1 MKNINGYEE
10 FKQIITDN
18 KKYILLFF
26 TASWCGPCKKIYP
39 SLEELYKNLNTDL
52 IEIYKIQIDD
62 DDNEEICKIY
72 KVESV
77 PSFFLMKDKQC
88 INSLKGA
95 DMTGIKKM
103 LNIKD

>member
-1 MKNINGYEE
+1 MN
-10 FKQIITDN
+10 QIGGFENLKKCLDYD
-18 KKYILLFF
+18 KYILLFF

-39 SLEELYKNLNTDL
+39 ELQQLNNKLNKDL

-62 DDNEEICKIY
+62 DNNEKICEIF

-95 DMTGIKKM
+95 DINGIKKM

>member
-1 MKNINGYEE
+1 MN
-10 FKQIITDN
+10 QIEGFENLRKCLDKDT
-18 KKYILLFF
+18 YILLFF

-39 SLEELYKNLNTDL
+39 ELQQLASKLNKDL

-62 DDNEEICKIY
+62 DNNEKICEIF

-77 PSFFLMKDKQC
+77 PSFYLMKNKEC

-95 DMTGIKKM
+95 DINGIKKM
-103 LNIKD
+103 F

>member
-1 MKNINGYEE
+1 MN
-10 FKQIITDN
+10 QIGGFENLKKCLNED
-18 KKYILLFF
+18 KYILLFF

-39 SLEELYKNLNTDL
+39 ELQELASKLNKDL

-62 DDNEEICKIY
+62 DDNEKICEIF

-77 PSFFLMKDKQC
+77 PSFYLMKNKEC
-88 INSLKGA
+88 INTIKGA
-95 DMTGIKKM
+95 DMNGIKKM